1 LNSQDIFGDDIFILK
16 NLCSYPIVWFDSMSY
31 TFDDHK
37 RLEFFRMVKRL
48 CCALTLLICM
58 PNEPMPN
65 ESLSAEQETYVE
77 EGKI

>member
-1 LNSQDIFGDDIFILK
+1 
-16 NLCSYPIVWFDSMSY
+16 
-31 TFDDHK
+31 
-37 RLEFFRMVKRL
+37 
-48 CCALTLLICM
+48 M